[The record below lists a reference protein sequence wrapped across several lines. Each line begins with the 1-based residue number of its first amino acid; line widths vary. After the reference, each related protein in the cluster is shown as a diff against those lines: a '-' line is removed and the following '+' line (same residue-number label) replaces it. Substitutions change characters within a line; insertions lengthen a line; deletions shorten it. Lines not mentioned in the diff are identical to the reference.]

1 MATETAATAQGNGTA
16 IAASPVAAR
25 LTRLR
30 DLSETD
36 SAAAAEETWAWFVEA
51 GRRIQT
57 DRESALAEL
66 NELFRSGS
74 PATGIEGPTRG
85 TLVGFTM
92 KPLFDRIL
100 AAITAAWLPWAG
112 KRFDSAAAR
121 GDNLLLRSAKLPSKI
136 LWPLYKMR
144 DAGDKIAA
152 FDFETRVEAGALDTD
167 LEVLVIDY
175 APVESNPALLIKQI
189 RDELVEVVPG
199 AHLGKMLW
207 SGRDGGHTLLAY
219 FALRSQLDG

>member
-16 IAASPVAAR
+16 IVASPVAAR
-25 LTRLR
+25 LARLR
-30 DLSETD
+30 ELSESD
-36 SAAAAEETWAWFVEA
+36 PRAAAEETWAWFVEA

-57 DRESALAEL
+57 DRGSALTEL

-74 PATGIEGPTRG
+74 PVTGIEGPTRG

-92 KPLFDRIL
+92 QPLFDRIL

-112 KRFDSAAAR
+112 KRFDSAASR
-121 GDNLLLRSAKLPSKI
+121 GDNLLLRSARLPSKI

-144 DAGDKIAA
+144 DAGEKIAA
-152 FDFETRVEAGALDTD
+152 FDFETRVEAGALDSD
-167 LEVLVIDY
+167 LQVLVIDY
-175 APVESNPALLIKQI
+175 APVDSNPALIIKQI
-189 RDELVEVVPG
+189 RDELVEIVPG

-207 SGRDGGHTLLAY
+207 RGRSGDHTLLAY
-219 FALRSQLDG
+219 FALRSQLEA